1 MTIKYRHGDVI
12 LQLVDKIKGD
22 KLKHLVLAEGEVTGH
37 AHRIT
42 EGKAELYQHEG
53 TLFLRVMSEKAALTH
68 EEHHKIEL
76 PKGDYEIKIQ
86 REYEPGGWRN
96 VAD

>member
-1 MTIKYRHGDVI
+1 MNFRHGDVI
-12 LQLVDKIKGD
+12 LQKVSEIKGT

-42 EGKAELYQHEG
+42 EGEAELYEHEG
-53 TLFLRVMSEKAALTH
+53 TLYLSVKEGGASLTH
-68 EEHHKIEL
+68 EEHK
-76 PKGDYEIKIQ
+76 EIKLPEGKYKITIQ
-86 REYEPGGWRN
+86 REYEPNGWRR